1 MSRIGKR
8 PIPLP
13 PKVAVTIAGQEVTVK
28 GPKGELKRLLP
39 KTVEV
44 LQEEN
49 TLIVNRVNESRP
61 ARQQH
66 GLFRTLVANM
76 VEGVS
81 TGFQRRLEIQGVGYR
96 ANLSG
101 ANVTLTVGYSHTV
114 DIVPPEGVTLEVEDA
129 SGKKVNQ
136 GLFVVV
142 NGIDKEIV
150 GNLAAKIRGVR
161 PPEVY
166 KGKGI
171 RYLGEFVRRKAGKT
185 GKK

>member
-13 PKVAVTIAGQEVTVK
+13 PKVAVSIVGQEVTVK
-28 GPKGELKRLLP
+28 GPKGELKRVLP
-39 KTVEV
+39 NTVQI
-44 LQEEN
+44 LQEESN
-49 TLIVNRVNESRP
+49 LIVNRANESRP

-81 TGFQRRLEIQGVGYR
+81 TGFQRKLEIQGVGYR
-96 ANLSG
+96 ANLNGS
-101 ANVTLTVGYSHTV
+101 NIVLTVGYSHTV
-114 DIVPPEGVTLEVEDA
+114 DIIPPTGVSLGVEDA
-129 SGKKVNQ
+129 TGKKVPQ
-136 GLFVVV
+136 GTFIVVE
-142 NGIDKEIV
+142 GIDKEVV
-150 GNLAAKIRGVR
+150 GNLAAKIRAVR

>member
-13 PKVAVTIAGQEVTVK
+13 PKVAVSIVGQEVTVK
-28 GPKGELKRLLP
+28 GPKGELKRVLP
-39 KTVEV
+39 NTVEI
-44 LQEEN
+44 LQEESN
-49 TLIVNRVNESRP
+49 LIVNRANESRP
-61 ARQQH
+61 AKQQH

-81 TGFQRRLEIQGVGYR
+81 TGFQRKLEIQGVGYR
-96 ANLSG
+96 ANLNGS
-101 ANVTLTVGYSHTV
+101 NIVLTVGYSHTV
-114 DIVPPEGVTLEVEDA
+114 DIVPPVGVSLGVEDA
-129 SGKKVNQ
+129 AGKKVPQ
-136 GLFVVV
+136 GTFIVVE
-142 NGIDKEIV
+142 GIEGVFFSADYVSITK
-150 GNLAAKIRGVR
+150 VR

>member
-13 PKVAVTIAGQEVTVK
+13 PKVAVSIAGQEVTVK
-28 GPKGELKRLLP
+28 GPKGELKRVLP
-39 KTVEV
+39 NTVEV

-81 TGFQRRLEIQGVGYR
+81 TGFKRKLEIQGVGYR
-96 ANLSG
+96 ANLNGS
-101 ANVTLTVGYSHTV
+101 NIVLTVGYSHTV
-114 DIVPPEGVTLEVEDA
+114 DIVPPSGISLAVEDA
-129 SGKKVNQ
+129 AGKKVPQ
-136 GLFVVV
+136 GTFIVVE
-142 NGIDKEIV
+142 GIDKEVV
-150 GNLAAKIRGVR
+150 GNLAAKIRAVR

-171 RYLGEFVRRKAGKT
+171 RYFGEFVRRKAGKT

>member
-28 GPKGELKRLLP
+28 GPKGELKRVLP
-39 KTVEV
+39 ATVEI
-44 LQEEN
+44 LQEESN
-49 TLIVNRVNESRP
+49 LIVNRANESRS

-81 TGFQRRLEIQGVGYR
+81 TGFKRRLEIQGVGYR
-96 ANLSG
+96 ANKTG
-101 ANVTLTVGYSHTV
+101 NNIVLTVGYSHTV
-114 DIVPPEGVTLEVEDA
+114 DIVPPDGISLDVEDA
-129 SGKKVNQ
+129 AGKQVPQ
-136 GLFVVV
+136 GTFISV

-150 GNLAAKIRGVR
+150 GNLAAKIRAVR

-171 RYLGEFVRRKAGKT
+171 RYFGEFVRRKAGKT